1 MDNLAH
7 SLVGLAVSKA
17 GLEKLSPGAT
27 SVCIL
32 AANAPDLDFISA
44 LSADRWTVLHYH
56 RGITHSIVGT
66 LVLALVIPA
75 LFFLGDRA
83 IARTRG
89 QPGRLSFIGLLLA
102 SLVASATHPLLDWT
116 NNYGIRLLLPWS
128 GKWFYGDL
136 VFVVDPFLW
145 LIFGAAAFLLTSKS
159 KRQVALWMLLGAALT
174 VLVVYGAINARVL
187 DHPGLVLSLWIV
199 VLMALVISSR
209 IGLGPRYGRKIAQ
222 AAFVISFAYWGA
234 LGLLHSRA
242 LARAGTEAAALAAK
256 NGERVIRLAAMPTLG
271 NPSHWRCIAETDQAL
286 YRFEVFLDVSDP
298 GSNLAAS
305 NVAPY
310 DLVRYAK
317 PTEAA
322 TGVITSAMPDR
333 RTQIFFEF
341 ARFPVERVVGVDCAT
356 QTLVQF
362 ADLRYTEPGKARGA
376 FSLELP
382 VDCPGLTTPTDGR

>member
-27 SVCIL
+27 SVCII

-44 LSADRWTVLHYH
+44 LSTDRWTVLHYH

-66 LVLALVIPA
+66 LFLALVIPA
-75 LFFLGDRA
+75 LFYLGDCV
-83 IARTRG
+83 ISRTRG
-89 QPGRLSFIGLLLA
+89 RPRRLSFLGLLLA
-102 SLVASATHPLLDWT
+102 SLIASVTHPLLDWT

-145 LIFGAAAFLLTSKS
+145 LVFGAAAFLVTSKS
-159 KRQVALWMLLGAALT
+159 KRQVALWVLLGAALT
-174 VLVVYGAINARVL
+174 ILAVYFAANGRVL
-187 DHPGLVLSLWIV
+187 DHPGLVLSLWIA
-199 VLMALVISSR
+199 VLMTLVISSR
-209 IGLGPRYGRKIAQ
+209 IGLGRRYGRKIAQ
-222 AAFVISFAYWGA
+222 AAFIILFAYWGG

-242 LARAGTEAAALAAK
+242 LARAGSEAAALAAK
-256 NGERVIRLAAMPTLG
+256 NGERVIRLAAMPTLA

-286 YRFEVFLDVSDP
+286 YRFDVFLAVNDTEPSD
-298 GSNLAAS
+298 LM
-305 NVAPY
+305 
-310 DLVRYAK
+310 RYAK
-317 PTEAA
+317 PTQAA
-322 TGVITSAMPDR
+322 AGVITTTKPDR
-333 RTQIFFEF
+333 RAQIFFEF
-341 ARFPVERVVGVDCAT
+341 ARFPVERVVGADCVT